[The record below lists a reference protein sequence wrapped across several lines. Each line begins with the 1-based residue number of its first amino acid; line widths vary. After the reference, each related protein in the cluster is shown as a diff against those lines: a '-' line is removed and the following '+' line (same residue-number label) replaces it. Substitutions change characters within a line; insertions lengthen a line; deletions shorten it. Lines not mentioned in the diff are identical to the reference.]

1 MSKISQKLENK
12 KLKFYIN
19 YFSIQNQKK
28 KKKNH
33 CLNITLDI
41 AWHCQL
47 NMVTVE
53 SSVGTKIVH

>member
-28 KKKNH
+28 K
-33 CLNITLDI
+33 TT
-41 AWHCQL
+41 A
-47 NMVTVE
+47 
-53 SSVGTKIVH
+53 

>member
-19 YFSIQNQKK
+19 YFSIQNKQKK
-28 KKKNH
+28 KH

>member
-28 KKKNH
+28 KKKKPLPEH
-33 CLNITLDI
+33 HPGHSLALP
-41 AWHCQL
+41 A
-47 NMVTVE
+47 
-53 SSVGTKIVH
+53 

>member
-1 MSKISQKLENK
+1 MENK

-28 KKKNH
+28 KTH